1 MKEYFYELLNTEMLS
16 RQFIQQDTLKIWKKE
31 FEVQGQGVMMN
42 INGRQFEQLGETI
55 KMMYKLEVI
64 GDGSMD
70 DTPFS
75 QINFQVNQDKDLV
88 IDIEECIYYDEIDI
102 VKNIIDQIFR

>member
-1 MKEYFYELLNTEMLS
+1 MKEQFYKLLNKEMLS
-16 RQFIQQDTLKIWKKE
+16 RQFLQQDTLKIWTKE
-31 FEVQGQGVMMN
+31 FGVQGQGVMMN

-55 KMMYKLEVI
+55 KMLYKLEVI

-75 QINFQVNQDKDLV
+75 QINFQVKQDKDLV

>member
-1 MKEYFYELLNTEMLS
+1 MKEQFYKLLNTEMLS

-42 INGRQFEQLGETI
+42 INGRRFEQLGETI

-64 GDGSMD
+64 GDGSID

>member
-1 MKEYFYELLNTEMLS
+1 MKEQFYKLLNKEMLG

-64 GDGSMD
+64 GDGSID

>member
-1 MKEYFYELLNTEMLS
+1 MKEQFYKLLNKEMLS

-42 INGRQFEQLGETI
+42 INGRQFEQLGDTI

>member
-1 MKEYFYELLNTEMLS
+1 MKEQFYKLLNTEMLS

>member
-1 MKEYFYELLNTEMLS
+1 MSS
-16 RQFIQQDTLKIWKKE
+16 RHFLQQDTLKIWKKE

>member
-1 MKEYFYELLNTEMLS
+1 MKEQFYNLLAEEMLN
-16 RQFIQQDTLKIWKKE
+16 RQFIQQDDLKIWEKE
-31 FEVQGQGVMMN
+31 FEVQGRGVMMN
-42 INGRQFEQLGETI
+42 VNGRQFQQPGEII
-55 KMMYKLEVI
+55 KMIYKLEVI

-75 QINFQVNQDKDLV
+75 QINFQVKQDKDLV

-102 VKNIIDQIFR
+102 VRNIINQIFR

>member
-1 MKEYFYELLNTEMLS
+1 MKEQFYKLLNKEMLG
-16 RQFIQQDTLKIWKKE
+16 RQFIQQDTLKIWTKE
-31 FEVQGQGVMMN
+31 FKVQGQGVMMN

-55 KMMYKLEVI
+55 KMLYKLEVI

-75 QINFQVNQDKDLV
+75 QINFQVKQDKDLV

>member
-1 MKEYFYELLNTEMLS
+1 MKEQFYKLLNKEMLS

-42 INGRQFEQLGETI
+42 INGRQFEQLGDTI
-55 KMMYKLEVI
+55 KMIYKLEVI

>member
-1 MKEYFYELLNTEMLS
+1 MKEQFYKLLNKEMLG
-16 RQFIQQDTLKIWKKE
+16 RQFIQQDTLKIWTKE
-31 FEVQGQGVMMN
+31 FEAQGQGVMMN

>member
-1 MKEYFYELLNTEMLS
+1 MKEQFYKLLNKEMLS
-16 RQFIQQDTLKIWKKE
+16 RQFLQQDTLKIWKKE

-42 INGRQFEQLGETI
+42 INGRQFKQLGETI

-64 GDGSMD
+64 GDGSID

-88 IDIEECIYYDEIDI
+88 IDIEECIYYNEIDI

>member
-1 MKEYFYELLNTEMLS
+1 MKEQFYKLLNKEMLG
-16 RQFIQQDTLKIWKKE
+16 RQFIQQDTLKIWTKE

-55 KMMYKLEVI
+55 KMLYKLEVI